1 MARLSIEQRIKTV
14 EIFITTKS
22 IVATQTEFKK
32 QLELKKAPSGK
43 AIREIVSKFKSTG
56 SVKDQHRGIS
66 GRPRSARNGANI
78 EKLEASFEE
87 DLAMSNHKRA
97 QAVDINPA
105 SVWRIARKDVK
116 LKAFKIQNVQNL
128 SADDKIKRLEM
139 CRMFDAKMSQNSN
152 WIKNV
157 WFSDEAHFYLEC
169 GMNSQNYRIWATTKP
184 DSVNQRP
191 LYSTK
196 CTAWC
201 AISATGIIG
210 PFWFEDE
217 ATGNTL

>member
-1 MARLSIEQRIKTV
+1 M
-14 EIFITTKS
+14 
-22 IVATQTEFKK
+22 
-32 QLELKKAPSGK
+32 KKAPSGK
-43 AIREIVSKFKSTG
+43 AIRETVSKFHSTG
-56 SVKDQHRGIS
+56 SVKDQHRGAS

-87 DLAMSNHKRA
+87 DPAMSNRKRA
-97 QAVDINPA
+97 QAVDINPTP
-105 SVWRIARKDVK
+105 VWSIARKDLK
-116 LKAFKIQNVQNL
+116 LKAYKIQDVQIL

-169 GMNSQNYRIWATTKP
+169 GMNSQNRRIWATTKP
-184 DSVNQRP
+184 DLVNQRP
-191 LYSTK
+191 LHSAK

-210 PFWFEDE
+210 PYWFEDE
-217 ATGNTL
+217 ETSNTVTVSQERYREMVKKF